1 MTEFLYAL
9 RLVIETS
16 NKLTDKDMAMLEKIV
31 EKMEEIKKMKCPY
44 RKETIL
50 IKTVETES
58 TVDTFADCYEEE
70 CRLFCHKTNSCL
82 RAEAH
87 KAQIFG
93 TSK

>member
-1 MTEFLYAL
+1 
-9 RLVIETS
+9 
-16 NKLTDKDMAMLEKIV
+16 
-31 EKMEEIKKMKCPY
+31 MKCPY

-50 IKTVETES
+50 IKTVETER

-70 CRLFCHKTNSCL
+70 CRLFCNKTNSCL